1 MEWARQLCF
10 ALELTGDSLKDI
22 QGAIDLI
29 LSLDKKYIS
38 TPEVKKLQRLYL
50 IVQEEEQS
58 IKQAQDL
65 IAAYIDSLKND
76 RKKDYL
82 IAYVLQYKTDAEITE
97 QFFFAEPSHV
107 YHLKGDAVKRL
118 MDMPARQAE
127 KIKSFLAAAQEK
139 YKKFFSEKF

>member
-22 QGAIDLI
+22 QGAMDLI

-38 TPEVKKLQRLYL
+38 TPEVKKLQQLFL
-50 IVQEEEQS
+50 IVQEQRQS
-58 IKQAQDL
+58 LKQAQDI
-65 IAAYIDSLKND
+65 IAAYIDGLKND

-82 IAYVLQYKTDAEITE
+82 IAYVLQYKTDKEMTE
-97 QFFFAEPSHV
+97 EFFFADPSYIFHI
-107 YHLKGDAVKRL
+107 KGAAVKRL
-118 MDMPARQAE
+118 MEMPAEQAE
-127 KIKSFLAAAQEK
+127 KIKSVPAAAQEK